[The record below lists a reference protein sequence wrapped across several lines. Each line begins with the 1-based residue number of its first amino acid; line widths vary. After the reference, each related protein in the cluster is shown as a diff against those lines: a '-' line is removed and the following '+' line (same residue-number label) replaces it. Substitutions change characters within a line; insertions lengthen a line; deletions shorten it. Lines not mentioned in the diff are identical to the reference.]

1 MDAGSVMGSAAD
13 ALAAAIETLRLGGP
27 VVGLLLLMSV
37 VALAIVIAKL
47 QQFRAVRL
55 GDLEP
60 VDRALAAYRRNDPR
74 QALALLQGRRNP
86 VAQTVA
92 DAIQVQRRGG
102 GDATLLREET
112 ARRAG
117 ARLETLRSHLRV
129 LEVIA
134 TLSPLLGLFGTV
146 LGMIS
151 AFQEMEAAGSQVDP
165 AVLSGGIWE
174 ALMTTAVGLAVAI
187 PATAASNWL
196 DRRIERATHAMEDAV
211 TQVFT
216 APLVSAQDSGTTQD
230 SGDEPAQFGLAPQPA
245 Q

>member
-1 MDAGSVMGSAAD
+1 MKPDEVIDGGSGALTAALD
-13 ALAAAIETLRLGGP
+13 ALSLGGP
-27 VVGLLLLMSV
+27 VVAILLLLSV
-37 VALAIVIAKL
+37 VALGVVLAKL
-47 QQFRAVRL
+47 AQFRALRI
-55 GDLEP
+55 GDMAP
-60 VDRALAAYRRNDPR
+60 VEHALTAYRRGDPQ
-74 QALALLQGRRNP
+74 QALHALDGRRNP

-92 DAIQVQRRGG
+92 EAIRAERRSTA
-102 GDATLLREET
+102 DRALLREET

-117 ARLETLRSHLRV
+117 AQIENLRSHLRI

-146 LGMIS
+146 LGMIN

-174 ALMTTAVGLAVAI
+174 ALLTTAVGLAVAI

-196 DRRIERATHAMEDAV
+196 DRRVERVTHAMEDAV
-211 TQVFT
+211 TRVYT
-216 APLVSAQDSGTTQD
+216 AEIAITQD
-230 SGDEPAQFGLAPQPA
+230 SDDDAAQFALSPQAA